1 MCQVAACEKCLSE
14 DLRVE
19 LIQGPTD
26 PECGYADSADFF
38 TCRDCGHTSFECCI
52 LDADDEDE
60 QVPGAVAVGGAA
72 LCALAAWFVVL
83 FPIYLIL
90 P

>member
-1 MCQVAACEKCLSE
+1 MCLSD

-38 TCRDCGHTSFECCI
+38 TCGNCGHTSFDCVMF
-52 LDADDEDE
+52 DADDNADDE
-60 QVPGAVAVGGAA
+60 EEWPAGALVCGGVVLATV
-72 LCALAAWFVVL
+72 AAWCIVL
-83 FPIYLIL
+83 LPIYLIF